1 METKKELGIT
11 KGEWKQSH
19 RKIPNDP
26 EGMYSTQVYDCNG
39 KTIATIAWYSVQK
52 GNITTTTREGNAKL
66 IADAGTTA
74 NKCHL
79 LPSELL
85 ERYNEAIEAL
95 KEANKDLIV
104 LHGNIYQELKKG
116 NSQWD
121 GVDEI
126 IFKRIESNKQTI
138 SKSK

>member
-1 METKKELGIT
+1 MKELGIT

-26 EGMYSTQVYDCNG
+26 EGMYSTQVYDRNG
-39 KTIATIAWYSVQK
+39 KTIATLAWYSVQK
-52 GNITTTTREGNAKL
+52 GNVITTTREANAIL

-74 NKCHL
+74 NKCGM

-85 ERYNEAIEAL
+85 ERYNEAIE
-95 KEANKDLIV
+95 V
-104 LHGNIYQELKKG
+104 LEEIKKVIKHHPHHI
-116 NSQWD
+116 
-121 GVDEI
+121 VDENRN
-126 IFKRIESNKQTI
+126 KWKVVEVSDIEAELEQTI